1 MATLLI
7 TSSDV
12 GHLLDVD
19 TIERHVNLVVLIDFK
34 RLVALYF
41 CCNPIGLHGACQ
53 SYYLLAQVGGALDV
67 DVIVVN
73 RHACVVHSKLDA
85 LVDIVKV
92 LLLLGF
98 RLGYTWHRV
107 WRLCLGFLMNWLQR
121 LVHLGVLSHRYGW

>member
-53 SYYLLAQVGGALDV
+53 SYDLLAQVSGALDV

-73 RHACVVHSKLDA
+73 WHACVVHS
-85 LVDIVKV
+85 
-92 LLLLGF
+92 
-98 RLGYTWHRV
+98 
-107 WRLCLGFLMNWLQR
+107 
-121 LVHLGVLSHRYGW
+121 